1 MRGTHCGSWITVGTL
16 GMLLLL
22 ASAMAK
28 VAATHVSGRLLG
40 VSSGAVAAAPER
52 GGLVTP
58 APWSAR

>member
-1 MRGTHCGSWITVGTL
+1 MRGMHYGNWITVGTL
-16 GMLLLL
+16 GVLLLL

-52 GGLVTP
+52 GGLAAP
-58 APWSAR
+58 APWNAW